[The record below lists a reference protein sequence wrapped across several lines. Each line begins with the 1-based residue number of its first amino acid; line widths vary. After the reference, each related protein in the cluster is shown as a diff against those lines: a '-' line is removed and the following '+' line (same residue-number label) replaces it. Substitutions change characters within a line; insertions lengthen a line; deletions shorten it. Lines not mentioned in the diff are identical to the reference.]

1 MSKLVPLT
9 CGSCRAPVPLGDAA
23 EVTCPNCGAS
33 QPLPEDY
40 RALRQA
46 HRLSEDAARD
56 LQKLS
61 AELNRPP
68 PLWKRVSVIV
78 GFVVG
83 GLTVIVLAL
92 GALLGA
98 IAGLLAGSKSGSKEG
113 GMLVVYL
120 FSGVAALVSVP
131 FVGGYVVLAQSI
143 SDPDL
148 LMDTLLGRHSS
159 HLGLDLAIGAV
170 LYVFGI
176 VPIALAYNAKV
187 KLDGLDA
194 MRVGFTARPLLEG
207 RAWGCR
213 ACGAPLDVSPGA
225 LGAHCLYCDT
235 ESLVNVDRKTAEAR
249 QRFASAMQQSV
260 QEAWASVQYARYE
273 ERQQMR
279 TLLIY
284 GPLLAPLVALGGV
297 VMRAIAS

>member
-1 MSKLVPLT
+1 VSKLVPLT
-9 CGSCRAPVPLGDAA
+9 CGSCRAPVPLGAGA

-33 QPLPEDY
+33 QALPEDY
-40 RALRQA
+40 RALRDA
-46 HRLSEDAARD
+46 HRLSESAERD

-68 PLWKRVSVIV
+68 ALWKRVFVIV

-83 GLTVIVLAL
+83 GVTVIVLAL

-131 FVGGYVVLAQSI
+131 FVGEYVVLSQTI
-143 SDPDL
+143 HDYDL
-148 LMDTLLGRHSS
+148 LMDTMLGRHSS
-159 HLGLDLAIGAV
+159 ALGLDLTIGAV
-170 LYVFGI
+170 LYLFGI

-194 MRVGFTARPLLEG
+194 LRAGMTAKPLLEG

-213 ACGAPLDVSPGA
+213 ACGAPLDVGA
-225 LGAHCLYCDT
+225 TSLGAKCVYCGTD
-235 ESLVNVDRKTAEAR
+235 SLVNVDAKTAAAKKR
-249 QRFASAMQQSV
+249 TASVMQESV
-260 QEAWASVQYARYE
+260 QEAWASVQYARHE